1 MSQQTSVTH
10 LYGRGPKR
18 IQLLGDKMTRPEPAT
33 HIIEFPGG
41 AIELSRTSDDKYWAH
56 IIVNRDF
63 ALGPDAE
70 GMVSS
75 LGEIVGS
82 RIDYEFPADPNIV
95 DVPKA
100 NMVRQIA
107 ILIQP
112 IRGHESPAPAMV
124 PLPAEPAHAGVS

>member
-1 MSQQTSVTH
+1 MSHQTSVTF
-10 LYGRGPKR
+10 LYGKGPKR
-18 IQLLGDKMTRPEPAT
+18 IELLGDKTVRPEPAT

-41 AIELSRTSDDKYWAH
+41 AIELSRTSDDNYWAH

-63 ALGPDAE
+63 ALGQDAQ

-82 RIDYEFPADPNIV
+82 RIDYEFPAEPNIV
-95 DVPKA
+95 DVPNA
-100 NMVRQIA
+100 NRVRQIA

-112 IRGHESPAPAMV
+112 VRGHETPAPALV
-124 PLPAEPAHAGVS
+124 PLPAEPAHAGMS

>member
-1 MSQQTSVTH
+1 MSQTSQTFF
-10 LYGRGPKR
+10 YGHGPKK
-18 IQLLGDKMTRPEPAT
+18 IQLLGDKTTRPEPAT

-41 AIELSRTSDDKYWAH
+41 AIELSRTSDDNYWAH

-63 ALGPDAE
+63 ALGPDAK
-70 GMVSS
+70 GMLSS

-95 DVPKA
+95 DVPNA
-100 NMVRQIA
+100 DRVRQIA

-112 IRGHESPAPAMV
+112 VRGDESPTPAMV
-124 PLPAEPAHAGVS
+124 PMPAEPAHAGLR